1 MAIPAKSK
9 LNNEF
14 DAFRFKKEISPLK
27 RIFNGMKYF
36 LFDMKSR
43 KVLQR
48 ILLDGKA
55 YNYETLVE
63 CNIYFPVATF
73 MHYLSPYPIIA

>member
-1 MAIPAKSK
+1 
-9 LNNEF
+9 
-14 DAFRFKKEISPLK
+14 
-27 RIFNGMKYF
+27 MKHF
-36 LFDMKSR
+36 VFDMKSR